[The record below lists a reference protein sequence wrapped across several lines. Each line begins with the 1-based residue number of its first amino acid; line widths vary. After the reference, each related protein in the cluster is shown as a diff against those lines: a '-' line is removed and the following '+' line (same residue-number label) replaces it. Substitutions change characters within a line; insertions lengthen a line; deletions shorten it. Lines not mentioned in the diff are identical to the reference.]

1 MKKILFR
8 KLLYDCLIFFFITL
22 FSASII
28 IWVFQ
33 AVNFLDIMIEDGRD
47 YWVYFSYSLLN
58 LPKTVSKLFPFAL
71 FFSFT
76 YVLSKYELNNELM
89 IFWNFGISK
98 IELINFFLK
107 FSFILFLFQVLL
119 TSILVPKSQD
129 LARNFI
135 RGSSFN
141 FFENFIKQK
150 RFSDGVRGLTIYS
163 EEKDKNGIY
172 KNVYLKKKIDPLN
185 FQITYAK
192 NGYFKKIGSNSI
204 LVLLNGETIS
214 FDNGKVTI
222 FKFSE
227 SDYNLNNSTSFT
239 ITRIKTQEMSTIN
252 LGKCL
257 EYLYDLGV
265 IKIDKNKFKINNC
278 SIKNSANVIKEFYKR
293 FIIPLYIP
301 VLIMVSLL
309 LIINSKENINYL
321 KQRIYIFLLGIIIII
336 FSETTLRFIS
346 KDLFENIKIVIIPII
361 LIIFFYFIFL
371 KYLKINLSKK

>member
-58 LPKTVSKLFPFAL
+58 LPKTISKLFPFAL

-98 IELINFFLK
+98 IELINFFVK
-107 FSFILFLFQVLL
+107 FSFILFLIQVLL
-119 TSILVPKSQD
+119 TSVLVPKSQD

-141 FFENFIKQK
+141 FLENFIKPK
-150 RFSDGVRGLTIYS
+150 RFSDSVRGLTIYS
-163 EEKDKNGIY
+163 EEKDNKGIY
-172 KNVYLKKKIDPLN
+172 KNVYLKKKINSLN

-192 NGYFKKIGSNSI
+192 NGYFKKIGSNPI

-227 SDYNLNNSTSFT
+227 SDYNLNNSKSFT
-239 ITRIKTQEMSTIN
+239 ITQIKTQEMSSIN

-257 EYLYDLGV
+257 EYLYEFNIV
-265 IKIDKNKFKINNC
+265 KINKNKFKLDNC
-278 SIKNSANVIKEFYKR
+278 KISNKGNIVKEFYKR

-301 VLIMVSLL
+301 VLMMVSLL
-309 LIINSKENINYL
+309 LIINSKENINYIR
-321 KQRIYIFLLGIIIII
+321 QRIFIFLLGIIIII
-336 FSETTLRFIS
+336 FSETTLRFVS
-346 KDLFENIKIVIIPII
+346 KDFFENIKIVIIPLV
-361 LIIFFYFIFL
+361 LIIFFYLIFL
-371 KYLKINLSKK
+371 KYLRINLSKK

>member
-76 YVLSKYELNNELM
+76 YILSKYELNNELM

-98 IELINFFLK
+98 IDLINFFVK
-107 FSFILFLFQVLL
+107 FSFILFLFQVLF

-141 FFENFIKQK
+141 FFENFIKPK
-150 RFSDGVRGLTIYS
+150 RFSDSVRGLTIYS
-163 EEKDKNGIY
+163 EEKDNDGIY
-172 KNVYLKKKIDPLN
+172 KNVYLKKKINSLN

-192 NGYFKKIGSNSI
+192 NGYFKKIGPNPI

-214 FDNGKVTI
+214 FNNGKVTI

-252 LGKCL
+252 LVKCL
-257 EYLYDLGV
+257 EYLYDLGT
-265 IKIDKNKFKINNC
+265 INIDKNNFKLNNC
-278 SIKNSANVIKEFYKR
+278 SIKNSANVVKEFYKR

-301 VLIMVSLL
+301 VLMMVSLL
-309 LIINSKENINYL
+309 LIINSKENINYI
-321 KQRIYIFLLGIIIII
+321 KQRIYIFLLGVIIII

-346 KDLFENIKIVIIPII
+346 KDLFENIKIIIIPLI
-361 LIIFFYFIFL
+361 LIIFFYLIFL

>member
-8 KLLYDCLIFFFITL
+8 KLLYDCLIFFLITL

-58 LPKTVSKLFPFAL
+58 LPKTISKLFPFAL

-98 IELINFFLK
+98 IELINFFVK
-107 FSFILFLFQVLL
+107 FSFILFLIQVLL
-119 TSILVPKSQD
+119 TSVLVPKSQD

-141 FFENFIKQK
+141 FLENFIKPK
-150 RFSDGVRGLTIYS
+150 RFSDSVRGLTIYS
-163 EEKDKNGIY
+163 EEKDNKGIY
-172 KNVYLKKKIDPLN
+172 KNVYLKKKINSLN

-192 NGYFKKIGSNSI
+192 NGYFKKIGSNPI

-227 SDYNLNNSTSFT
+227 SDYNLNNSKSFT
-239 ITRIKTQEMSTIN
+239 ITQIKTQEMSSIN

-257 EYLYDLGV
+257 EYLYEFNIV
-265 IKIDKNKFKINNC
+265 KINKNKFKLDNC
-278 SIKNSANVIKEFYKR
+278 KISNKGNIVKEFYKR

-301 VLIMVSLL
+301 VLMMVSLL
-309 LIINSKENINYL
+309 LIINSKENINYIR
-321 KQRIYIFLLGIIIII
+321 QRIFIFLLGIIIII
-336 FSETTLRFIS
+336 FSETTLRFVS
-346 KDLFENIKIVIIPII
+346 KDFFENIKIVIIPLI
-361 LIIFFYFIFL
+361 LIIFFYLIFL
-371 KYLKINLSKK
+371 KYLRINLSKK

>member
-8 KLLYDCLIFFFITL
+8 KLLYDCLIFFLITL

-76 YVLSKYELNNELM
+76 YILSKYELNNELM

-98 IELINFFLK
+98 IDLINFFVK
-107 FSFILFLFQVLL
+107 FSFILFLFQVLF

-141 FFENFIKQK
+141 FFENFIKPK
-150 RFSDGVRGLTIYS
+150 RFSDSVRGLTIYS
-163 EEKDKNGIY
+163 EEKDNDGIY
-172 KNVYLKKKIDPLN
+172 KNVYLKKKINSLN

-192 NGYFKKIGSNSI
+192 NGYFKKIGPNPI

-214 FDNGKVTI
+214 FNNGKVTI

-252 LGKCL
+252 LVKCL
-257 EYLYDLGV
+257 EYLYDFGT
-265 IKIDKNKFKINNC
+265 INIDKNNFKLNNC
-278 SIKNSANVIKEFYKR
+278 SIKNSANVVKEFYKR

-301 VLIMVSLL
+301 VLMMVSLL
-309 LIINSKENINYL
+309 LIINSKENINYI
-321 KQRIYIFLLGIIIII
+321 KQRIYIFLLGVIIII

-346 KDLFENIKIVIIPII
+346 KDLFENIKIVIIPLI
-361 LIIFFYFIFL
+361 LIIFFYLIFL

>member
-8 KLLYDCLIFFFITL
+8 KLLYDCLIFFLITL

-76 YVLSKYELNNELM
+76 YILSKYELNNELM

-98 IELINFFLK
+98 IDLINFFVK
-107 FSFILFLFQVLL
+107 FSFILFLFQVLF

-141 FFENFIKQK
+141 FFENFIKPK

-192 NGYFKKIGSNSI
+192 NGYFKKIGSNPI

-252 LGKCL
+252 LVKCL
-257 EYLYDLGV
+257 EYLYDLGT
-265 IKIDKNKFKINNC
+265 INIDKNNFKLNNC
-278 SIKNSANVIKEFYKR
+278 SIKNSANVVKEFYKR

-301 VLIMVSLL
+301 VLMMVSLL
-309 LIINSKENINYL
+309 LIINSKENINYI
-321 KQRIYIFLLGIIIII
+321 KQRIYIFLLGVIIII

-346 KDLFENIKIVIIPII
+346 KDLFENIKIVIIPLI
-361 LIIFFYFIFL
+361 LIIFFYLIFL

>member
-58 LPKTVSKLFPFAL
+58 LPKTISKLFPFAL

-98 IELINFFLK
+98 IELINFFVK
-107 FSFILFLFQVLL
+107 FSFILFLIQVLL
-119 TSILVPKSQD
+119 TSVLVPKSQD

-141 FFENFIKQK
+141 FLENFIKPK
-150 RFSDGVRGLTIYS
+150 RFSDSVRGLTIYS
-163 EEKDKNGIY
+163 EEKDNKGIY
-172 KNVYLKKKIDPLN
+172 KNVYLKKKINSLN

-192 NGYFKKIGSNSI
+192 NGYFKKIGSNPI

-227 SDYNLNNSTSFT
+227 SDYNLNNSKSFT
-239 ITRIKTQEMSTIN
+239 ITQIKTQEMSSIN

-257 EYLYDLGV
+257 EYLYEFNIV
-265 IKIDKNKFKINNC
+265 KINKNKFKLDNC
-278 SIKNSANVIKEFYKR
+278 KISNKGNIVKEFYKR

-301 VLIMVSLL
+301 VLMMVSLL
-309 LIINSKENINYL
+309 LIINSKENINYIR
-321 KQRIYIFLLGIIIII
+321 QRIFIFLLGIIIII
-336 FSETTLRFIS
+336 FSETTLRFVS
-346 KDLFENIKIVIIPII
+346 KDFFENIKIVIIPLI
-361 LIIFFYFIFL
+361 LIIFFYLIFL
-371 KYLKINLSKK
+371 KYLRINLSKK